1 MWSCRA
7 ARSRVQGR
15 LEDRVDFA
23 QQQRNPGRHTIGI
36 GIVLALHLLL
46 GWAVVSGL
54 AQRVVDVIKAPIE
67 TKIIEETKP
76 PPPPPPEN
84 LPPPPKFAP
93 PPPSF
98 VPPPEIQVNPPPTPA
113 PTITV
118 TREAP
123 PPAPVTISPA
133 PPAPAAPPAPPAAPR
148 MPARPAIAN
157 VQACAPKNEDY
168 PAAAVRTEATGT
180 TRISFTVG
188 ADGKLASAQVARS
201 AGPTREHKMLD
212 RLALAKL
219 SECAFRPGSDENG
232 RPVGGTFEVEY
243 VWKLD

>member
-1 MWSCRA
+1 M
-7 ARSRVQGR
+7 
-15 LEDRVDFA
+15 DFA
-23 QQQRNPGRHTIGI
+23 QQQRNPSRHIVGF

-98 VPPPEIQVNPPPTPA
+98 VPPPEVNVNPPPTPA
-113 PTITV
+113 PTITTTQV
-118 TREAP
+118 AP
-123 PPAPVTISPA
+123 PPAPVFIAP

-148 MPARPAIAN
+148 QAARPAIAN

-168 PAAAVRTEATGT
+168 PPAAVRTEATGT
-180 TRISFTVG
+180 TKIAFTVG
-188 ADGKLASAQVARS
+188 ADGKLTGSQIVRS
-201 AGPTREHKMLD
+201 AGPSREHKMLD
-212 RLALAKL
+212 RLALQKL
-219 SECAFRPGSDENG
+219 SDCAFRPGADENG

>member
-1 MWSCRA
+1 M
-7 ARSRVQGR
+7 
-15 LEDRVDFA
+15 DFA
-23 QQQRNPGRHTIGI
+23 QQQRNPGRHTVGI

-98 VPPPEIQVNPPPTPA
+98 VPPPEVNVNPPPTPA

-123 PPAPVTISPA
+123 PPAPVAIAP
-133 PPAPAAPPAPPAAPR
+133 PPAPAAPPAPPAPR
-148 MPARPAIAN
+148 QAARPAIAN

-168 PAAAVRTEATGT
+168 PAAAVRAEATGT
-180 TRISFTVG
+180 TRISFNVG
-188 ADGKLASAQVARS
+188 ADGKMTSASIVRS

-212 RLALAKL
+212 RLAQAKL
-219 SECAFRPGSDENG
+219 SECQFRPGADENG
-232 RPVGGTFEVEY
+232 RPMGGTFEVEY

>member
-1 MWSCRA
+1 M
-7 ARSRVQGR
+7 
-15 LEDRVDFA
+15 DFA
-23 QQQRNPGRHTIGI
+23 QQQRNPGRHTVGI

-98 VPPPEIQVNPPPTPA
+98 VPPPEVNVNPPPTPA

-123 PPAPVTISPA
+123 PPPPVAIAP
-133 PPAPAAPPAPPAAPR
+133 PPAPAAPPAPPAPPR
-148 MPARPAIAN
+148 QAARPAIAN
-157 VQACAPKNEDY
+157 VQACAPRNEDY
-168 PAAAVRTEATGT
+168 PAAAVRAEATGT

-188 ADGKLASAQVARS
+188 ADGKMTSAQIVRS

-212 RLALAKL
+212 RLAQAKL
-219 SECAFRPGSDENG
+219 SECQFRAGADENG
-232 RPVGGTFEVEY
+232 RPMGGSFEVEY